1 MIGVSGKDNGLLQ
14 KAKKHQ
20 TLRRYIQ
27 MPPEAAQEIEGHW
40 VGQEKS
46 RYDFTLKLLETK
58 TTTRG
63 YMVYRMK
70 DRYGNQFIAFDGRE
84 QWEIEQENIDSF
96 GVPIDPDQGETFRYT
111 LENNDCFT
119 CKATVNRHDIANFKY
134 GSPDSKYKQ
143 TVLNRIKLNK
153 YIG

>member
-153 YIG
+153 FIG